1 MQEDSA
7 RWNERY
13 TQAGLYHGT
22 APSPYLA
29 ERIEFIAALSPG
41 RKALD
46 LACGEG
52 RNSVF
57 LARHGYTVTGLD
69 ISDEGLAK
77 AAGRAAAEGLTIIF
91 RRIDLEGY
99 EFEERWDLI
108 INFNFLLRN
117 LIPKM
122 VAALNPG
129 GVIVFDTILATPAL
143 VGNHNPAFLLQPG
156 ELRAIFSS
164 FSGNILHDDEC
175 PEGPAPTARLIF
187 QGP

>member
-1 MQEDSA
+1 MREDSE

-13 TQAGLYHGT
+13 AQAGLYYGT
-22 APSPYLA
+22 GPSPFLA
-29 ERIEFIAALSPG
+29 ERIAFVSALTAG

-69 ISDEGLAK
+69 ISAEGLAK
-77 AAGRAAAEGLTIIF
+77 AARRAAAEGLAIVF
-91 RRIDLEGY
+91 RRADLEGY
-99 EFEERWDLI
+99 EFDERWDLI
-108 INFNFLLRN
+108 VNVNFLLRD
-117 LIPKM
+117 LIPRM

-143 VGNHNPAFLLQPG
+143 AGTHNPAFLLQPG
-156 ELRAIFSS
+156 ELRQTFGR
-164 FSGNILHDDEC
+164 FPGRILHDEEC
-175 PEGPAPTARLIF
+175 PEVPAPTARLIF